1 MTSSSLPQLDLPVS
15 FSRHEW
21 QVGAPPLAL
30 ERPLA
35 AAIGNFDGVHKGHQA
50 LISKTLGH
58 EGHDAAVITF
68 SPHPRRFFAPDKE
81 GFSLA
86 DDRDKASFLAACGID
101 HVITIRFD
109 DALRQTSAADFIT
122 KILPALGVSQ
132 LHAGQDFAF
141 GNDRSG
147 NMDLVASL
155 GAARGIT
162 ACPIDL
168 EIEDGDAI
176 SSSRIRSVLASG
188 DMVLARTLL
197 GRPYIMSGDVIGG
210 DQRGRLI
217 GFPTANLRCP
227 EMQAPRHGV
236 YTVAVRLADQPDA
249 PVYAGVANYGRRP
262 TVEDRGV
269 LLEVNLFDYDG
280 DLYGQRLNVMLLD
293 FIRPEQAF
301 DGIEA
306 LKEQIDRDAATARA
320 CHEEQTGLTGS

>member
-1 MTSSSLPQLDLPVS
+1 MLPQLDLPVS
-15 FSRHEW
+15 FKRHEW
-21 QVGAPPLAL
+21 HVGAAPLDL
-30 ERPLA
+30 DKPLA
-35 AAIGNFDGVHKGHQA
+35 AAIGNFDGVHRGHQR
-50 LISKTLGH
+50 LISQTRGH
-58 EGHDAAVITF
+58 QGHDAAVITF
-68 SPHPRRFFAPDKE
+68 SPHPRRFFAPDKP

-86 DDRDKASFLAACGID
+86 DDQDKASFLAACGID
-101 HVITIRFD
+101 HVISIRFD
-109 DALRQTSAADFIT
+109 DALRQTSATDFIT
-122 KILPALGVSQ
+122 GILPALGVSQ
-132 LHAGQDFAF
+132 LHAGHDFAF

-147 NMDLVASL
+147 NMDLIDSL
-155 GAARGIT
+155 GGSVGIT
-162 ACPIDL
+162 ACPCDL
-168 EIEDGDAI
+168 HHEDGEVI
-176 SSSRIRSVLASG
+176 SSSRIRTVLSDG
-188 DMVLARTLL
+188 DVSTAARLL
-197 GRPYIMSGDVIGG
+197 GRPYIMSGVVISG

-236 YTVAVRLADQPDA
+236 YTVAVRLADQPGA
-249 PVYAGVANYGRRP
+249 LLRAGVANFGRRP

-320 CHEEQTGLTGS
+320 FHQDQTGLTGS